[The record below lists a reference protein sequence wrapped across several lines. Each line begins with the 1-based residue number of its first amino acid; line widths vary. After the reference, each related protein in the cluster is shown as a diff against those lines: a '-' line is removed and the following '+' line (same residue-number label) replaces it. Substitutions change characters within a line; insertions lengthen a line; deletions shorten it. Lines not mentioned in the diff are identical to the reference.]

1 MVKKK
6 EKKDS
11 LSAKELKEL
20 EDFQEKDRKVAA
32 KIEMVSKLADRQKR
46 GGYRYPD
53 PVKSKK
59 VTDMESALNTFEV
72 QKIYDKGT
80 KKKGLKDIDRI
91 SDRKLSKKEG
101 SFKNGGRVVGIA
113 KRGFG
118 RALKRK

>member
-1 MVKKK
+1 MAKKK
-6 EKKDS
+6 EKKGG
-11 LSAKELKEL
+11 LSGKEL
-20 EDFQEKDRKVAA
+20 EDFREKQRKVAA
-32 KIEMVSKLADRQKR
+32 KIEMVSKMADRQKE

-59 VTDMESALNTFEV
+59 VTDTEAALNTFEA
-72 QKIYDKGT
+72 QKISDRLA
-80 KKKGLKDIDRI
+80 KKKSFLDTDRI

>member
-1 MVKKK
+1 MAK
-6 EKKDS
+6 EKEKS
-11 LSAKELKEL
+11 KRLRKFRKE
-20 EDFQEKDRKVAA
+20 AA
-32 KIEMVSKLADRQKR
+32 KIEMVSKLADRQKG

-53 PVKSKK
+53 RVKSKK
-59 VTDMESALNTFEV
+59 VNDTEAALNTFEV
-72 QKIYDKGT
+72 QKILDEGT
-80 KKKGLKDIDRI
+80 KKKGWKDIDVI